1 MGMGL
6 LILEYG
12 GILRSV
18 MCALLILGL
27 VFSGFIH
34 KWPEIGGV
42 SDSRKTHFLTDEEKR
57 TPPVLTARDFKIRE
71 GEPLNIQSHVLA
83 VDFDE
88 ELWQEDVSAFREACV
103 SFGITPAVERSRSG
117 NGAHIW
123 FFFSEPVPAVDA
135 RKLGSGLLTQ
145 AMARRHEL
153 QFKS

>member
-1 MGMGL
+1 MGL

-34 KWPEIGGV
+34 KWQEIGGV

-71 GEPLNIQSHVLA
+71 GEPLNIQSHVLS
-83 VDFDE
+83 VDFDGSDISDLIQME
-88 ELWQEDVSAFREACV
+88 CRREKQGILRVSLSV
-103 SFGITPAVERSRSG
+103 SSPVTGKIVRGSLVVLVDCPNEGSEITCE
-117 NGAHIW
+117 
-123 FFFSEPVPAVDA
+123 
-135 RKLGSGLLTQ
+135 
-145 AMARRHEL
+145 
-153 QFKS
+153 